1 MRTLVKKCRT
11 SLKVVPIGH
20 ARRNLRCHAQRSI
33 SAPSASI
40 IGLFRPP
47 HLGWVAM
54 RLAKNGKNYSL
65 LGATC
70 VHKKNRGGEL
80 CYHAKTIGGGSS
92 RDSIVSKR
100 TFRVKSPIDA
110 GANVTKRGRPAQ
122 PQRFRNGAEQ
132 HSHNPRHSQSA
143 LKVLSKRSRPTSEKR
158 ESSSHH
164 GFSQEQAEG
173 NGSRFRVRR
182 YRRFRITKEKTR
194 CKGSF
199 REDIPRRIRIE
210 VKLPKPRPNMSTRLD
225 AWLGKGNVK
234 TKSAGSTLRTR
245 LDAVR

>member
-1 MRTLVKKCRT
+1 M
-11 SLKVVPIGH
+11 KVVPIGH

-173 NGSRFRVRR
+173 NRSRFRVRC
-182 YRRFRITKEKTR
+182 YRRFQITKEKTR

-199 REDIPRRIRIE
+199 RKDIPCRNSHRGQTSQAE
-210 VKLPKPRPNMSTRLD
+210 TQHEY
-225 AWLGKGNVK
+225 
-234 TKSAGSTLRTR
+234 
-245 LDAVR
+245 AVGRVVR